1 MSWLSRTLSVYLAIG
16 LGQGLL
22 FWWILGL
29 ESPGLSAAVA
39 TVALVGGINLQ
50 LLGGGL
56 RSRGAVLLAAG
67 LALGMASISAW
78 VFWPPELS
86 EKGAPSSDWLKVSW
100 GVGSVVLAYIAT
112 AFILSWPTR
121 EKHRLRYEDLFRHAW
136 NNVFIL
142 LLAALLTGVFWLLL
156 MLWGSLFRML
166 GIEQFAQWFSAPGFV
181 CLSTALVF
189 SLGVRMGRDNE
200 RVIGLLRGILLTLCR
215 FLLPLS
221 ALIAVL
227 FSLAL
232 PFTGLSP
239 IWSTGFSTPIL
250 IGLVGIN
257 LFLLNGVFQDG
268 RQGDAYPSGLRRLVE
283 LCLLCLP
290 VLMALAGYSTYLRIE
305 QHGLSPSRFLAAL
318 LVLVGT
324 LHSLAALWAVVR
336 RQPLWLGSL
345 CASNPLIALLLCVLL
360 VGVHSPWLSPL
371 EFSAR
376 NQVQRLLSGRTAAED
391 FDAEYLRYSLGAPG
405 LRQFEALQG
414 LLEQGRVLE
423 APARERLQALMREAS
438 HGGADSL
445 GEAVEPPGPKLEWL
459 GTPEEG
465 HEQFVALASDSF
477 RCQNPGCLLWAVDLD
492 LAPDGRKEVLQL
504 SKEEWPTAIFF
515 FTRSDAGEW
524 RQAGTLEGTVST
536 PELIRQIRAGAAWLV
551 RPRYQSLQAEG
562 VLLVP
567 LPREPEA
574 ARD

>member
-1 MSWLSRTLSVYLAIG
+1 MPWLSRTLSLYLAIG

-22 FWWILGL
+22 FWWALGP
-29 ESPGLSAAVA
+29 ESSGWSAAVVTA
-39 TVALVGGINLQ
+39 TLVGGINLQ

-56 RSRGAVLLAAG
+56 GQRGAVLLAAG
-67 LALGMASISAW
+67 LALGMGAISAW
-78 VFWPPELS
+78 VFWPPELLA
-86 EKGAPSSDWLKVSW
+86 EGEPSSAWLQVSW
-100 GVGSVVLAYIAT
+100 GLGAVVLGYIAT

-121 EKHRLRYEDLFRHAW
+121 DQHRLRYEDLFQHAW
-136 NNVFIL
+136 NNAFIL
-142 LLAALLTGVFWLLL
+142 LLAALLTWGFGLLL
-156 MLWGSLFRML
+156 MLWGGLFSML
-166 GIEQFAQWFSAPGFV
+166 GIEQFTQWFSTPGFIF
-181 CLSTALVF
+181 LSSALVF
-189 SLGVRMGRDNE
+189 SLGMRMGRDNE

-239 IWSTGFSTPIL
+239 IWSTGYSTPIL

-268 RQGDAYPSGLRRLVE
+268 RQGGAYPRALQRLVE

-290 VLMALAGYSTYLRIE
+290 LLMALAGYSTYLRIE

-324 LHSLAALWAVVR
+324 VHSLAALWAVVR

-345 CASNPLIALLLCVLL
+345 RASNPLIALLLCVLL
-360 VGVHSPWLSPL
+360 VGMHSPWLSPL
-371 EFSAR
+371 AFSAR
-376 NQVQRLLSGRTAAED
+376 DQVQRLLSGRTAVED
-391 FDAEYLRYSLGAPG
+391 FDAEYLRYSLGEPG
-405 LRQFEALQG
+405 QRQFEALQAQ
-414 LLEQGRVLE
+414 LEQGRILD
-423 APARERLQALMREAS
+423 AAGRERLQSLMREAL
-438 HGGADSL
+438 HGGADEQ
-445 GEAVEPPGPKLEWL
+445 GEAAEPPGPKLEWL

-465 HEQFVALASDSF
+465 HEQFVALASSSS
-477 RCQNPGCLLWAVDLD
+477 RCQAPGCLLWAVDLD
-492 LAPDGRKEVLQL
+492 QEPDGRKEVLQL
-504 SKEEWPTAIFF
+504 SREEWPTPIYFF
-515 FTRSDAGEW
+515 SRSAAGEW
-524 RQAGTLEGTVST
+524 QQAGTLEGTVNTS
-536 PELIRQIRAGAAWLV
+536 ELIRQIRAGEARLV

-567 LPREPEA
+567 LPSEPETA
-574 ARD
+574 QD

>member
-1 MSWLSRTLSVYLAIG
+1 MPWLSRTLSAYLAIG

-22 FWWILGL
+22 LWLCLAL

-50 LLGGGL
+50 LLGCGPGQ
-56 RSRGAVLLAAG
+56 RGAVLLAVG
-67 LALGMASISAW
+67 LTVTMASISAW
-78 VFWPPELS
+78 VFWPPEGS
-86 EKGAPSSDWLKVSW
+86 AESAPSSAWLKVSW
-100 GVGSVVLAYIAT
+100 GFGSVVLAYIVT

-121 EKHRLRYEDLFRHAW
+121 EKNRLRYEDLFQHAW

-142 LLAALLTGVFWLLL
+142 LLAVLLTGVFWLLL
-156 MLWGSLFRML
+156 MLCGSLFSML
-166 GIEQFAQWFSAPGFV
+166 GIEQFAQLFSAPIFA
-181 CLSTALVF
+181 CLSTMLVF

-268 RQGDAYPSGLRRLVE
+268 RQGGAYPRALQRLVE

-290 VLMALAGYSTYLRIE
+290 LLMALAGYSTYLRIE
-305 QHGLSPSRFLAAL
+305 QYGLSPSRFLAAL

-345 CASNPLIALLLCVLL
+345 RASNPLIALLLCVLL
-360 VGVHSPWLSPL
+360 VGIHSPWLSPL

-391 FDAEYLRYSLGAPG
+391 FDAEYLSYSLGEPG
-405 LRQFEALQG
+405 KREFEALQA
-414 LLEQGRVLE
+414 LLEQGRVLD
-423 APARERLQALMREAS
+423 APARERLQSLMREAQPL
-438 HGGADSL
+438 GTDEQ
-445 GEAVEPPGPKLEWL
+445 GEAVEPPGPDLEWL
-459 GTPEEG
+459 GAPEEG
-465 HEQFVALASDSF
+465 HEQFVALASRSS
-477 RCQNPGCLLWAVDLD
+477 RCQAPGCLLWAVDLD
-492 LAPDGRKEVLQL
+492 LDPDGRKEVVQL
-504 SKEEWPTAIFF
+504 SKEEWPEAIFF
-515 FTRSDAGEW
+515 FTRTAEGQW
-524 RQAGTLEGTVST
+524 QQAGTLEGTVNT
-536 PELIRQIRAGAAWLV
+536 PELIRQIRAGTTRLV
-551 RPRYQSLQAEG
+551 RPRYQSLQAKG

-567 LPREPEA
+567 LPSEPE
-574 ARD
+574 D